1 MLPTFSYRSRA
12 CCVEIISQYR
22 CLVGWGGSPKNGP
35 LSLLYISDKNWQKT
49 FQVVL
54 YKRDK
59 WRRLCGGHNLH
70 QINNESWEQLKK
82 VRIRNFISLFCV
94 LLFVACKSLL
104 SSSSFLDWE
113 KACLSVPFL
122 HASNHGPQI
131 LWLYT
136 DQIISFLQLRHSRKR
151 LYLGLQKWHLSRIW
165 RKFEAILLG
174 RVVL

>member
-1 MLPTFSYRSRA
+1 MCNNRIKWRHCKLQRKKCLHYWSQAVCMNRMSYRANDSIPSIPPPSYHPLE
-12 CCVEIISQYR
+12 V
-22 CLVGWGGSPKNGP
+22 LGSPLTNNSG
-35 LSLLYISDKNWQKT
+35 
-49 FQVVL
+49 
-54 YKRDK
+54 
-59 WRRLCGGHNLH
+59 GGHNLH

>member
-70 QINNESWEQLKK
+70 QINNESWKQLKK

-94 LLFVACKSLL
+94 LLFCSLQITSVVVFIPRLRKGLLVCSVFACIKSWASNLVVIYR
-104 SSSSFLDWE
+104 SDYFIFAAQAFPE
-113 KACLSVPFL
+113 KAIPGTPEMTSQSDLAQVW
-122 HASNHGPQI
+122 G
-131 LWLYT
+131 
-136 DQIISFLQLRHSRKR
+136 DSFR
-151 LYLGLQKWHLSRIW
+151 
-165 RKFEAILLG
+165 
-174 RVVL
+174 